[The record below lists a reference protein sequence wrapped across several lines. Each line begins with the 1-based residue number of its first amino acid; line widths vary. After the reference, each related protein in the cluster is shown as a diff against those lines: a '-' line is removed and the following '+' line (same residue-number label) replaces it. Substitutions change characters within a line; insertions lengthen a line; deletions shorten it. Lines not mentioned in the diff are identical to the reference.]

1 MARAGHGDDAVGPDV
16 GDLCRLQHARARGQ
30 VEHRLARLL
39 APGEVLEARDETV
52 AVRRRQHEAAV
63 VVAAGQGPERRA
75 RGRREAAGQR
85 LAVAARG
92 GQRVHG
98 GGVAAAF
105 RIQERH
111 LLRAARAHRRQQ
123 AVAIAVRQRG
133 GIHVVA
139 LRGADPALFRQHHR
153 HRLAGDQF
161 GFVQGLGGIALHQ
174 RRQARVA
181 ELLGVRGQLVL
192 DQLLQL
198 GLRLQDAGDL
208 LAFGLQFVLLAADL
222 HFLQAGEL
230 LELGIEDVVG
240 LFLAQR
246 EARDQRRL
254 RFVLGADDAD
264 HFIQVEEGDQQ
275 AFQQVQAALD
285 LLLAVLEAAGDGVG
299 AEHQPLV
306 QHRLEVLD
314 RRLAVQADHIEVDP
328 VALLQVGGGE
338 QVAHQLLGIHA
349 VGTGDQHHT
358 HRVGMVGFVADV
370 FQPRQLLGAHLRGD
384 LLDHLG
390 RRHLV
395 GQRVDHDV
403 LAFLLEGGAGTH
415 AAVAGFVDGAQ
426 VGQRR
431 DDLRRGRIV
440 GAAHVFAQVG
450 DGGIGVVKQADAGAD
465 DFIEVM
471 WRHIGGHAHGDAG
484 GAVQQQVRQAGRHP
498 CGFFQRAVKI
508 GCPVHGALAQFAQ
521 QHFGDGGQLG
531 FGVTHRGERLGIVR
545 RAEVAL
551 AFDQRIAVRKR
562 LRHQHQ
568 RFVAGAVAVRVVLA
582 DHVAD
587 GACGLLRLG
596 AGVQAELAHRI
607 DDAPL
612 HRLQPVADE
621 GQGAVQHHVHRV
633 VEVGA
638 LGVLAQR
645 DLLEAVEGG
654 ADRFG
659 HCGRTVC
666 GSENP
671 AILPAAPSQPPI
683 PGSSGPPSHSQR
695 ASQAVVKAMARVRG
709 APTRRKSPN
718 V

>member
-181 ELLGVRGQLVL
+181 ELLGVRRQLVL

-246 EARDQRRL
+246 EACDQRRL

-264 HFIQVEEGDQQ
+264 DFIQVEKRDQQ

-285 LLLAVLEAAGDGVG
+285 LLQAVLQAAGDRVA
-299 AEHQPLV
+299 AERQPLGQ
-306 QHRLEVLD
+306 QHPQVLD
-314 RRLAVQADHIEVDP
+314 LRAAVQPDDVEIDP
-328 VALLQVGGGE
+328 VALLQVGRGE
-338 QVAHQLLGIHA
+338 QVAHQLFGIHA
-349 VGTGDQHHT
+349 VGARDQHHA
-358 HRVGMVGFVADV
+358 HRVGVVGFVADV
-370 FQPRQLLGAHLRGD
+370 LQPGQLLGPHLRRD

-390 RRHLV
+390 RRYLV
-395 GQRVDHDV
+395 GQGLDDEVGVV
-403 LAFLLEGGAGTH
+403 LAPHRTRADAAGAVLVHRT
-415 AAVAGFVDGAQ
+415 Q
-426 VGQRR
+426 VGGRG
-431 DDLRRGRIV
+431 DDLRLGGVVR
-440 GAAHVFAQVG
+440 AAYVLAQVG
-450 DGGIGVVKQADAGAD
+450 DRRVRIVDQADAGTD
-465 DFIEVM
+465 DLVEVVR
-471 WRHIGGHAHGDAG
+471 RHVGGHAHRDAG
-484 GAVQQQVRQAGRHP
+484 GAVEQQVRQARRQPGRL
-498 CGFFQRAVKI
+498 FQRAVEVRR
-508 GCPVHGALAQFAQ
+508 PVHRALAQLAQ
-521 QHFGDGGQLG
+521 QHFGDGGELG
-531 FGVTHRGERLGIVR
+531 FGVTHGRERLRIVR